1 MLSRD
6 KEFIVFYRGKDFLPS
21 AVSSAIAERR
31 KQVVEEEK
39 KSSFSSSVANT
50 KEQKKSTVRSVSDD
64 EHANQNDQ
72 KGVHEKKKLT
82 SMEAAIKRTADK
94 LATVCVHYGC
104 IYPLSCRF

>member
-50 KEQKKSTVRSVSDD
+50 KE
-64 EHANQNDQ
+64 HANQNDQ
-72 KGVHEKKKLT
+72 KGVQGKKKLT